1 MHVSPVHVSP
11 GAPAPDPL
19 APDPLAPDALRNA
32 PVGSGPFQPGSFQP
46 GPRRADDRRVVV
58 ASVVAAAGFLLVA
71 AAAALARATGSE
83 ALPAWL
89 PLHLALAGGASTA
102 IAGVMPFFVAAL
114 AAARPAPL
122 RLRAGAVAL
131 VAVGAALVSVRGI
144 LPAAVVAPEVGG
156 CVYLAGIGAVALAV
170 RASGRAGLMI
180 RRPIVTIGYSL
191 ALLNVAI
198 GASLGTLA
206 AAGWLPVLERWAAL
220 RPAHAWT
227 NVLGFVSLVIVST
240 LLHFLPTVLGT
251 RIVPRGSAVLAVL
264 GTAVAAPLVVTGQL
278 TGWEAV
284 AGGGAVLALVG
295 AGALVLEASRV
306 YRARGTW
313 TTEPGWHRMAGV
325 GLLAGVGWFAVGCTL
340 ASTLM
345 LGAALGLLSPGEAWL
360 SPLVVA
366 PLALGWAVQ
375 VLIGS
380 WTHLLPSIGPGGPRE
395 HGVQREVLGR
405 VATPRLVALNVGTLL
420 LAVGWPLG
428 IGALAGAG
436 ALLAAGAVVA
446 SVGLA
451 ASALRV
457 RARPVG

>member
-1 MHVSPVHVSP
+1 MFVQMTSSLNGGGRVAPSGPVSPV
-11 GAPAPDPL
+11 
-19 APDPLAPDALRNA
+19 
-32 PVGSGPFQPGSFQP
+32 PFRP

-58 ASVVAAAGFLLVA
+58 ASVVVAAGFLLVA

-83 ALPAWL
+83 ALPPWL

-114 AAARPAPL
+114 AAGNPAPL

-131 VAVGAALVSVRGI
+131 VALGAALVSVRGVV
-144 LPAAVVAPEVGG
+144 PSAAVVPVVGG
-156 CVYLAGIGAVALAV
+156 CVYLAGIAAVALAL
-170 RASGRAGLMI
+170 RASGRAGLMA
-180 RRPIVTIGYSL
+180 RRPIVSVGYSL

-206 AAGWLPVLERWAAL
+206 AAGWLPVIERWAAL
-220 RPAHAWT
+220 RPAHAWS
-227 NVLGFVSLVIVST
+227 NVFGFVSLVIVST
-240 LLHFLPTVLGT
+240 LLHFLPTILGT
-251 RIVPRGSAVLAVL
+251 RIVPRRSAALAVM
-264 GTAVAAPLVVTGQL
+264 GTALAAPLVVAGQV
-278 TGWEAV
+278 TAWEAV
-284 AGGGAVLALVG
+284 AGGGAVLAMVG

-313 TTEPGWHRMAGV
+313 TTEPGWHRMASV

-340 ASTLM
+340 ASALV
-345 LGAALGLLSPGEAWL
+345 LAAAVGLIAPWEAW
-360 SPLVVA
+360 STPLVGA
-366 PLALGWAVQ
+366 PLAIGWAVQ

-405 VATPRLVALNVGTLL
+405 AATPRLVALNLGTVL
-420 LAVGWPLG
+420 LAIGWPAGLG
-428 IGALAGAG
+428 VLAGAG
-436 ALLAAGAVVA
+436 ALLATGTVVA

>member
-1 MHVSPVHVSP
+1 MRQPDSVHQ
-11 GAPAPDPL
+11 
-19 APDPLAPDALRNA
+19 
-32 PVGSGPFQPGSFQP
+32 GPFRP

-58 ASVVAAAGFLLVA
+58 ASVAIAAGFLLVA

-83 ALPAWL
+83 ALPPWL

-114 AAARPAPL
+114 AAAHPAPL

-156 CVYLAGIGAVALAV
+156 CVYLAGMGVVALSV
-170 RASGRAGLMI
+170 RASSVRGGLMI
-180 RRPIVTIGYSL
+180 KRPIVTIGYSL

-206 AAGWLPVLERWAAL
+206 AAGWLPVIERWAAL
-220 RPAHAWT
+220 RPAHAWS

-264 GTAVAAPLVVTGQL
+264 GTAAAAPLVVTGQL
-278 TGWEAV
+278 TGWGAV
-284 AGGGAVLALVG
+284 AGGGAVLAMVG
-295 AGALVLEASRV
+295 AAALALEASRI
-306 YRARGTW
+306 YRSRGTW
-313 TTEPGWHRMAGV
+313 TTEPGWHRMASI

-340 ASTLM
+340 AASLM
-345 LGAALGLLSPGEAWL
+345 LGAALGLVPPGDAWS
-360 SPLVVA
+360 SPLVMV

-405 VATPRLVALNVGTLL
+405 VATPRLVALNLGALL

-428 IGALAGAG
+428 IAIMAGAG
-436 ALLAAGAVVA
+436 ALLAAGALVT

-457 RARPVG
+457 RATPVR

>member
-1 MHVSPVHVSP
+1 MFEKMTSSPFDGGQAAPKAPAGSAPTRIDTSPP
-11 GAPAPDPL
+11 GAA
-19 APDPLAPDALRNA
+19 ALR
-32 PVGSGPFQPGSFQP
+32 P

-58 ASVVAAAGFLLVA
+58 ASVVVAAGFLLVA
-71 AAAALARATGSE
+71 AAAALARATGAE
-83 ALPAWL
+83 ALPPWL

-102 IAGVMPFFVAAL
+102 ISGVMPFFVAAL
-114 AAARPAPL
+114 AAGHPAPV
-122 RLRAGAVAL
+122 RLRVTSVAL
-131 VAVGAALVSVRGI
+131 VAIGAALVSVRGF
-144 LPAAVVAPEVGG
+144 APSADLIPVTGG

-180 RRPIVTIGYSL
+180 RRPVVTAGYML

-206 AAGWLPVLERWAAL
+206 AAGWPPVLDRWAEL

-227 NVLGFVSLVIVST
+227 NVLGFVSLIIVST

-251 RIVPRGSAVLAVL
+251 RIVPRGSAALAVM
-264 GTAVAAPLVVTGQL
+264 GTALAAPLVVTGQL
-278 TGWEAV
+278 TGVGAV
-284 AGGGAVLALVG
+284 AGGGAFLAMVG
-295 AGALVLEASRV
+295 AGAMVLEVSRV

-313 TTEPGWHRMAGV
+313 TTDPSWHRMSGI
-325 GLLAGVGWFAVGCTL
+325 GLLAGVGWFAVGTTL
-340 ASTLM
+340 ASVLV
-345 LGAALGLLSPGEAWL
+345 LAAALGLVPAGEAWR
-360 SPLVVA
+360 SPLVAA
-366 PLALGWAVQ
+366 PLVVGWVVQ

-380 WTHLLPSIGPGGPRE
+380 WTHLLPAIGPGGPRE

-405 VATPRLVALNVGTLL
+405 AATPRLVALNAGTAL

-457 RARPVG
+457 RARALTPG